1 MFQLAPTITL
11 NPKNQA
17 WKLFQGQEG
26 SFQMELIKEKW
37 SIKLLGYI
45 SPNYDSARFQVDP
58 SLFIKEKGKGLN
70 LNKVGNVWKSSG
82 VPLSY
87 CAEIGKNEV
96 PMKIPEGN
104 LRFFVG
110 LVVHPYSQGNIYLS
124 ASLMYTNEGIGKE
137 QSYLGE
143 FYGLLKQFDFSVPT
157 INPKA
162 EISQQ
167 VRFNFG
173 NTKLDRVDSYDSGF
187 YSGGGSY
194 SIEESIYLYA
204 DHSCFYRYLK
214 VVSIPGLSGGVEQ
227 SESRGTWACQGSF
240 LDLTLWDIPNQ
251 RLAVERLNSSQ
262 LLLNGKA
269 FWWSKM

>member
-1 MFQLAPTITL
+1 M
-11 NPKNQA
+11 
-17 WKLFQGQEG
+17 G
-26 SFQMELIKEKW
+26 EL
-37 SIKLLGYI
+37 
-45 SPNYDSARFQVDP
+45 
-58 SLFIKEKGKGLN
+58 
-70 LNKVGNVWKSSG
+70 
-82 VPLSY
+82 
-87 CAEIGKNEV
+87 
-96 PMKIPEGN
+96 
-104 LRFFVG
+104 
-110 LVVHPYSQGNIYLS
+110 
-124 ASLMYTNEGIGKE
+124 
-137 QSYLGE
+137 
-143 FYGLLKQFDFSVPT
+143 YGLLKQFDFSVPT

-162 EISQQ
+162 DISQQ
-167 VRFNFG
+167 VCFNIA
-173 NTKLDRVDSYDSGF
+173 NTKLDRVDSYDSGV

>member
-1 MFQLAPTITL
+1 MFHLAPTITL
-11 NPKNQA
+11 NLKNQA

-26 SFQMELIKEKW
+26 TFRMELIKEKW

-45 SPNYDSARFQVDP
+45 SPNYDSARFHVDP

-70 LNKVGNVWKSSG
+70 LNKVGNVWKNSG

-87 CAEIGKNEV
+87 CSEIGKNEV

-110 LVVHPYSQGNIYLS
+110 LVVHPYALGNIYLS
-124 ASLMYTNEGIGKE
+124 ATLMYANEGIGKE

-143 FYGLLKQFDFSVPT
+143 FYGLLKEFDFSVLA
-157 INPKA
+157 IIPKT
-162 EISQQ
+162 EVSQPI
-167 VRFNFG
+167 RFNFG
-173 NTKLDRVDSYDSGF
+173 NTKLERVESYDSGF

-194 SIEESIYLYA
+194 SIEESIYLYT

-214 VVSIPGLSGGVEQ
+214 VVSLPGLSGGKEQ
-227 SESRGTWACQGSF
+227 SESRGNWAFKGNS

-262 LLLNGKA
+262 LLLSGKA
-269 FWWSKM
+269 FWWSKI